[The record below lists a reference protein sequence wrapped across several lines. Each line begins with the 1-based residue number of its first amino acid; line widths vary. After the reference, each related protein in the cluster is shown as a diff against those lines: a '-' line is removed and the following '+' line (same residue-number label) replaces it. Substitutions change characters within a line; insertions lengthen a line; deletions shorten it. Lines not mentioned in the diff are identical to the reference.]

1 MSKKKTQKT
10 EVIETPVVETVEIAP
25 NVVAEV
31 KKKPGRPVVE
41 NSARQMRLSARAAR
55 FSNGEV
61 KKGRPV
67 VENSARQMRL
77 AAQAARIAS
86 GAVVRRGRPKVE
98 KQVTDEVTA

>member
-1 MSKKKTQKT
+1 MSKKKTQT
-10 EVIETPVVETVEIAP
+10 QIEETVVMVQENF
-25 NVVAEV
+25 NVEAEV